1 MLTLHM
7 ILSGFNGLC
16 GSLKIICTVS
26 VFYGPFYNP
35 IRGFNTFFCEMI
47 EHNDLKLNWNWN
59 VELNLIY
66 LGQWAMVSH
75 SQL

>member
-1 MLTLHM
+1 
-7 ILSGFNGLC
+7 
-16 GSLKIICTVS
+16 
-26 VFYGPFYNP
+26 
-35 IRGFNTFFCEMI
+35 MI